1 MKKNSLLI
9 LFYLLLLGYLA
20 FIEFEKPSINNS
32 FSFSNNE
39 FNLEKNSTTLSM
51 WTKKYNDKNSTI
63 NRIWAIQ
70 EVKKKPKKV
79 EKKVEK
85 KITLVEVTQ
94 DTKNKTICIAK
105 KCFKLVGI
113 FSDAQGRYGASLYN
127 AKTKPSLKNFYR
139 KDKVDLTIMIK
150 KIMHDSIV
158 FKDLNSTR
166 EWSIKLFDINSS
178 KYKPKD
184 FE

>member
-9 LFYLLLLGYLA
+9 LSYFLLLSYLA
-20 FIEFEKPSINNS
+20 FVEFKEPSIDS
-32 FSFSNNE
+32 FSLFNNE
-39 FNLEKNSTTLSM
+39 LSLEENSRNFSM
-51 WTKKYNDKNSTI
+51 WTQKYNDKNSSI
-63 NRIWAIQ
+63 NRIWAIK
-70 EVKKKPKKV
+70 ELKKKPKKI
-79 EKKVEK
+79 EKKIKK

-94 DTKNKTICIAK
+94 DKKSKTLCIAT

-113 FSDAQGRYGASLYN
+113 FSDSKGRYCASLYN
-127 AKTKPSLKNFYR
+127 SKTKPSLKNFYR
-139 KDKVDLTIMIK
+139 NDKVDLTIMIK
-150 KIMHDSIV
+150 KIIHDSIV
-158 FKDLNSTR
+158 FEDINSTR